1 MKVVWVVCSAEMA
14 CVACVRGGRVVL
26 RLPRSALTG
35 GNSPPLVVVCLL
47 LAHPPTLFEVH
58 SRCRIQTQLCSPGAL
73 VVAFLNGAN
82 GRSIPLPGSLP
93 CSQLAGGGPQPFLLL
108 GLGPGVCA
116 CLFSSHL
123 LCLTPQFGALLVF
136 VAVRQSLLR
145 VEDYWEGYKL
155 FCYSYYSHSVPH
167 EVEFRRCKLGAF
179 FWRPPL
185 LFSPWHVFL
194 LLVPCMR
201 ACTCYECLCLISSL
215 PSLLQVSLYGAAMGH
230 QAFLPTTQYAPRAC
244 SCSPL

>member
-1 MKVVWVVCSAEMA
+1 MQDTNSTVFPWCAGCRLFNWREWAFNSTARESAM
-14 CVACVRGGRVVL
+14 
-26 RLPRSALTG
+26 
-35 GNSPPLVVVCLL
+35 
-47 LAHPPTLFEVH
+47 
-58 SRCRIQTQLCSPGAL
+58 Q
-73 VVAFLNGAN
+73 
-82 GRSIPLPGSLP
+82 SIGW
-93 CSQLAGGGPQPFLLL
+93 GGGPQPFLLL
-108 GLGPGVCA
+108 GLGPDVCA

-185 LFSPWHVFL
+185 LFNPWHVFL